1 VSTARSPLRVAASH
15 AAYDLLLALACLLAL
30 PPWLVR
36 AARDGR
42 QWRLLRERLGWLP
55 EGAPGGAP
63 VWVHA
68 VSVGEVKAS
77 RALVGEL
84 RRRDAHLPVVLST
97 STPAGYE
104 TARRAFPDL
113 YVFHAPIDLAPVVR
127 RVVRRLRPRLLVL
140 MELEAWPAFLRVAD
154 EEGVPQAIVNG
165 RVTESSFRGYLRW
178 RWWLPE
184 FDRLDLV
191 AAQDA
196 THAGRI
202 AQLGVPPERV
212 HVTGNLKHD
221 LLGEAPAA
229 AAAALAAE
237 LGLDD
242 GRPVFVAG
250 STHTGEDEAALA
262 AWRAAGGAPAAHF
275 VLVPRHLQRVR
286 EIQRVLRREG
296 AECALRSQGGRA
308 RPAGSV
314 LLVDTMGELEAF
326 FVLAAVVFLGGSLAP
341 VGGHNVLEPAAAGKP
356 VLVGPHLE
364 TCRAE
369 AERLRAAGGLRVVA
383 DASELGAALSGLL
396 ADPAARAAMGEAAR
410 AAVAGLRGA
419 ARADVD
425 LLQQRGFLSRPAL
438 EGRQA

>member
-1 VSTARSPLRVAASH
+1 MSTARSALRVVLSH

-36 AARDGR
+36 AARDRR
-42 QWRLLRERLGWLP
+42 QWRLLRERLGRLP
-55 EGAPGGAP
+55 AGAPGGAP

-77 RALVGEL
+77 RALVSEL
-84 RRRDAHLPVVLST
+84 RRRDAALPVVLST
-97 STPAGYE
+97 STPAGFE

-127 RVVRRLRPRLLVL
+127 RVVRRLRPRLLLL

-165 RVTESSFRGYLRW
+165 RVTESSFRGYRRW

-196 THAGRI
+196 TCAERI
-202 AQLGVPPERV
+202 AQLGVPRERV

-221 LLGEAPAA
+221 LLAEPQAG
-229 AAAALAAE
+229 AAAALAAA

-250 STHTGEDEAALA
+250 STHSGEDEAALA
-262 AWRAAGGAPAAHF
+262 AWRAAGGAQAGHF
-275 VLVPRHLQRVR
+275 VLVPRHPQRVR

-296 AECALRSQGGRA
+296 APCELRSQAGASRA
-308 RPAGSV
+308 RDAV
-314 LLVDTMGELEAF
+314 LLVDTMGELETF
-326 FVLAAVVFLGGSLAP
+326 FALAAVVFLGGSLAA
-341 VGGHNVLEPAAAGKP
+341 VGGHNVLEPAAAGRP

-364 TCRAE
+364 TCRSE
-369 AERLRAAGGLRVVA
+369 AELLRAAGGLRIVA
-383 DASELGAALSGLL
+383 DAGELGAALSELL
-396 ADPAARAAMGEAAR
+396 ADPARRTAMGEAAR
-410 AAVAGLRGA
+410 RAVAGLRGA

-425 LLQQRGFLSRPAL
+425 LLERQGFLAVPAL
-438 EGRQA
+438 EGRRT